1 MSKPVVKPKP
11 ASEIIKLIK
20 KNREEIDR
28 DIQEHLVKSEEII
41 YQDLRK
47 KFKTAI
53 TQMIELGLY
62 ADEVDLD
69 HEELN
74 VLERVTE
81 ELRDLGYRFCLIE
94 RQKED
99 KTIIEHVM
107 RISVKHLIKELA

>member
-41 YQDLRK
+41 YQDLRE

-53 TQMIELGLY
+53 TQMVEFGLY
-62 ADEVDLD
+62 TDEVDLD
-69 HEELN
+69 EEELS

-81 ELRDLGYRFCLIE
+81 EHRNLGYRFCLIE

-99 KTIIEHVM
+99 KTIIEHTM
-107 RISVKHLIKELA
+107 RISVAHLKEE